1 MFMLDLGYINYSL
14 WVKGYVDDETEDLT
28 WFMIESYRNLN
39 GYSKYGYRVFT
50 ILKWKDK
57 SLWKILKTLLDTN
70 TLKMN

>member
-14 WVKGYVDDETEDLT
+14 WVRDYVDDEMEDLT

-50 ILKWKDK
+50 KLKWKDI
-57 SLWKILKTLLDTN
+57 SLWKILEILLVII